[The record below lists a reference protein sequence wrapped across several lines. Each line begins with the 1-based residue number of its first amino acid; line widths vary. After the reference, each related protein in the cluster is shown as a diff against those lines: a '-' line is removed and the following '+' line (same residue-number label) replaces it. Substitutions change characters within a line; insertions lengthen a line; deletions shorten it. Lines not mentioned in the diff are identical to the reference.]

1 MKRTQSVWIECLLAA
16 ASAASLAAQVPQPG
30 NPGAGY
36 ILGPN
41 DQIAIHAL
49 LVPEITDK
57 PIRIESDGSLNLPL
71 VGRVDAGGLT
81 ARQLETVIAA
91 RLGTF
96 LEQPQVSI
104 DVAEQGSQPVS
115 ILGAVRNPGVHQLR
129 GPKSLVEVLSIAG
142 GVEQDA
148 GYIVRIARHTG
159 QGALPL
165 AGAQLDPT
173 GQFSVAE
180 VTLEDVMDGKHA
192 AGALTVKP
200 FDVITV
206 PRARL
211 VYVTGEVKRSGGFAV
226 HEKQNISVL
235 QALSLAEGLT
245 RTAGLS
251 GARVLRNNP
260 ATGEREEIPINL
272 KNIFDGK
279 SPDLALLPEDI
290 LFVPN
295 SMAKS
300 SALRAVEAAIQMGTG
315 VVIWK

>member
-1 MKRTQSVWIECLLAA
+1 MKRTRIIRLEWLLAA
-16 ASAASLAAQVPQPG
+16 ASAATLAAQAPQPG
-30 NPGAGY
+30 NPTAGY

-41 DQIAIHAL
+41 DQIVVHAL
-49 LVPEITDK
+49 LVPEIPEK

-81 ARQLETVIAA
+81 ARQLESAIAA
-91 RLGTF
+91 RLGVF
-96 LEQPQVSI
+96 VEHPQVSI

-115 ILGAVRNPGVHQLR
+115 VLGAVKNPGVHQLR

-148 GYIVRIARHTG
+148 GYIVRIERHTER
-159 QGALPL
+159 GALPL
-165 AGAQLDPT
+165 AGATVDPT

-180 VTLEDVMDGKHA
+180 VNLEDVMDGKHA
-192 AGALTVKP
+192 AGALVVKP
-200 FDVITV
+200 DDVITV

-211 VYVTGEVKRSGGFAV
+211 VYVIGEVKRSGGFPM
-226 HEKQNISVL
+226 HEKRNISVL

-245 RTAGLS
+245 RTAGMS

-260 ATGEREEIPINL
+260 DTGEREEIPINL
-272 KNIFDGK
+272 KSIFDGK
-279 SPDLALLPEDI
+279 SPDPALLPEDI

>member
-1 MKRTQSVWIECLLAA
+1 MKRTQSVWIEWLLAA
-16 ASAASLAAQVPQPG
+16 AFAASAAAQVSQPR
-30 NPGAGY
+30 NPATGY
-36 ILGPN
+36 VLGPD
-41 DQIAIHAL
+41 DQIVVHAL

-71 VGRVDAGGLT
+71 VGRVEAGGLT
-81 ARQLETVIAA
+81 SRQLETVIAT
-91 RLGTF
+91 RLRTF
-96 LEQPQVSI
+96 VEQPEVSI
-104 DVAEQGSQPVS
+104 DVAEQRSQPVS
-115 ILGAVRNPGVHQLR
+115 VLGAVKNPGVHQLR

-148 GYIVRIARHTG
+148 GYTVRIERHTG

-165 AGAQLDPT
+165 ASAQVDPT

-180 VTLEDVMDGKHA
+180 VNLEDVLDGKHA
-192 AGALTVKP
+192 AGSLIVKP
-200 FDVITV
+200 NDVITV

-211 VYVTGEVKRSGGFAV
+211 VYVIGEVKKSGGFAM

-235 QALSLAEGLT
+235 QALALAEGLN

-260 ATGEREEIPINL
+260 VTGQREEIPVNL
-272 KNIFDGK
+272 KSIFDGK
-279 SPDLALLPEDI
+279 SPDLPLAPEDI

-300 SALRAVEAAIQMGTG
+300 SAMRAVEAAIQLGTG

>member
-1 MKRTQSVWIECLLAA
+1 MKRNRNVRIGWLLAA
-16 ASAASLAAQVPQPG
+16 SFAASLAAQVPRPG
-30 NPGAGY
+30 NAAAGY
-36 ILGPN
+36 ILGP
-41 DQIAIHAL
+41 DDEIVVHAL

-81 ARQLETVIAA
+81 SRQLETVIAA
-91 RLGTF
+91 RLRTF
-96 LEQPQVSI
+96 VEQPQVSI
-104 DVAEQGSQPVS
+104 DVAEQRSQPVS
-115 ILGAVRNPGVHQLR
+115 VLGAVKNPGVHQLR
-129 GPKSLVEVLSIAG
+129 GPKSLLEVLAIAG

-148 GYIVRIARHTG
+148 GYIVRIERHTDE
-159 QGALPL
+159 GALPL
-165 AGAQLDPT
+165 AGATVDPT

-180 VTLEDVMDGKHA
+180 MSLEDVMDGKHA
-192 AGALTVKP
+192 AGTLPVKP
-200 FDVITV
+200 NDVITV

-211 VYVTGEVKRSGGFAV
+211 VYVVGEVKKPGGFAM

-251 GARVLRNNP
+251 GARVLRNNA

-272 KNIFDGK
+272 KSIFDGK
-279 SPDLALLPEDI
+279 SPDLALAPEDI

>member
-1 MKRTQSVWIECLLAA
+1 M
-16 ASAASLAAQVPQPG
+16 
-30 NPGAGY
+30 GY
-36 ILGPN
+36 VLGPD
-41 DQIAIHAL
+41 DQIVVHAL

-71 VGRVDAGGLT
+71 VGRVEAGGLT
-81 ARQLETVIAA
+81 SRQLETVIAT
-91 RLGTF
+91 RLRTF
-96 LEQPQVSI
+96 VEQPQVSI
-104 DVAEQGSQPVS
+104 DVAEQRSQPVS
-115 ILGAVRNPGVHQLR
+115 VLGAVKNPGVHQLR

-148 GYIVRIARHTG
+148 GYTVRIERHTD
-159 QGALPL
+159 QGSLPL
-165 AGAQLDPT
+165 AGAQVDPT

-180 VTLEDVMDGKHA
+180 VNLEDVLDGKHA
-192 AGALTVKP
+192 AGALIVKP
-200 FDVITV
+200 NDVITV

-211 VYVTGEVKRSGGFAV
+211 VYVIGEVKKSGGFAM

-235 QALSLAEGLT
+235 QALALAEGLN

-260 ATGEREEIPINL
+260 VTGQREEIPVNL
-272 KNIFDGK
+272 KSIFDGK
-279 SPDLALLPEDI
+279 SPDLPLAPEDI

-300 SALRAVEAAIQMGTG
+300 SAMRAVEAAIQLGTG

>member
-1 MKRTQSVWIECLLAA
+1 MEWLLAA
-16 ASAASLAAQVPQPG
+16 ALAANLAAQAPQPR
-30 NPGAGY
+30 NQAAGY
-36 ILGPN
+36 VLGPD
-41 DQIAIHAL
+41 DQIVVHAL

-71 VGRVDAGGLT
+71 VGRVEAGGLT
-81 ARQLETVIAA
+81 SRQLETVIAA
-91 RLGTF
+91 RLRTF
-96 LEQPQVSI
+96 VEQPEVSI
-104 DVAEQGSQPVS
+104 DVAEQRSQPISV
-115 ILGAVRNPGVHQLR
+115 LGAVKTPGVHQLR
-129 GPKSLVEVLSIAG
+129 GPKTLLEALSIAG

-148 GYIVRIARHTG
+148 GYTVRIERHLD

-165 AGAQLDPT
+165 AGAQADPT

-180 VTLEDVMDGKHA
+180 VNLEDVLDGKHA
-192 AGALTVKP
+192 AGALIVKP
-200 FDVITV
+200 NDVITV

-211 VYVTGEVKRSGGFAV
+211 IYVIGEVKRSGGFPL

-235 QALSLAEGLT
+235 QALALAEGLT

-260 ATGEREEIPINL
+260 ATGQREEIPINL
-272 KNIFDGK
+272 RSIFEGK
-279 SPDLALLPEDI
+279 SPDLPLVAEDI
-290 LFVPN
+290 LFIPN

-315 VVIWK
+315 VVIWR